1 MRSNAPARLR
11 EAMSSPGL
19 LWGPGVYD
27 GISARIADQVGFP
40 LLYMTGAG
48 TAASRIGEPDLGLT
62 TASEMVENAR
72 NIQAVV
78 TTPVIADA
86 DHGFGALVNV
96 IRTVHQYEQ
105 SGIAGIHIEDQAF
118 PKRCGHL
125 NDKVVID
132 RDEFRRRMR
141 AAASERWN
149 PDFLLIA
156 RTDARAGHGFEE
168 AWSRIEDAFDAGVDV
183 GFFEAPE
190 SRGELEEIAHRANG
204 RPMLLNQA
212 TNGRTPSLTVS
223 EIEELGFKFAIWP
236 AACMIPAANAIWA
249 SLRTLKNQGTD
260 RSVFTESPRDF
271 FNWMGLEQ
279 VLGQMERYGEAA
291 VSPISQSGA
300 ATPGPGLPPAS

>member
-1 MRSNAPARLR
+1 MQQDAPGRLR
-11 EAMSSPGL
+11 EAMKSSGL

-78 TTPVIADA
+78 HTPVIADA
-86 DHGFGALVNV
+86 DHGYGAVVNV

-105 SGIAGIHIEDQAF
+105 AGIAGIHIEDQAF

-125 NDKVVID
+125 KDKIVID
-132 RDEFRRRMR
+132 RDEFRRRFL

-149 PDFLLIA
+149 PDFVLIA
-156 RTDARAGHGFEE
+156 RTDARAGNGFED
-168 AWSRIEDAFDAGVDV
+168 AWSRIEDAFDAGADV
-183 GFFEAPE
+183 GFVEAPE
-190 SRGELEEIAHRANG
+190 SRAEVEEIARRANG
-204 RPMLLNQA
+204 RPMLLNLA
-212 TNGRTPSLTVS
+212 TNGKTPTLKLA
-223 EIEELGFKFAIWP
+223 EIRELGFTFAIWP

-249 SLRTLKNQGTD
+249 SLRTLKEEGTD
-260 RSVFTESPRDF
+260 QSVFSDTPHDF
-271 FNWMGLEQ
+271 FTWMGLDT
-279 VLGQMERYGEAA
+279 VLDQIDRY
-291 VSPISQSGA
+291 SD
-300 ATPGPGLPPAS
+300 ATVARR

>member
-1 MRSNAPARLR
+1 MQQDAPGRLR
-11 EAMSSPGL
+11 EAMKSSGL

-78 TTPVIADA
+78 HTPVIADA
-86 DHGFGALVNV
+86 DHGYGAVVNV

-105 SGIAGIHIEDQAF
+105 AGIAGIHIEDQAF

-125 NDKVVID
+125 KDKIVID
-132 RDEFRRRMR
+132 RDEFRRRFL

-149 PDFLLIA
+149 PDFVLIA
-156 RTDARAGHGFEE
+156 RTDARAGNGFED
-168 AWSRIEDAFDAGVDV
+168 AWSRIEDAFDAGADV
-183 GFFEAPE
+183 GFVEAPE
-190 SRGELEEIAHRANG
+190 SRAEVEEIARRANG
-204 RPMLLNQA
+204 RPMLLNLA
-212 TNGRTPSLTVS
+212 TNGKTPTLKLA
-223 EIEELGFKFAIWP
+223 EIRELGFKFAIWP

-249 SLRTLKNQGTD
+249 SLRTLKEEGTD
-260 RSVFTESPRDF
+260 QSVFSDTPHDF
-271 FNWMGLEQ
+271 FTWMGLDT
-279 VLGQMERYGEAA
+279 VLDQIDRY
-291 VSPISQSGA
+291 SD
-300 ATPGPGLPPAS
+300 ATVARR